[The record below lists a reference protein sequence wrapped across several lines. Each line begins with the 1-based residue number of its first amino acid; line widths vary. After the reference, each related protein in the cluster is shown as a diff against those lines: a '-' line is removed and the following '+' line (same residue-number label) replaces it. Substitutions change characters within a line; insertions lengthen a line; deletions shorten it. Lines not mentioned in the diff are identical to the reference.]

1 MAISLNHKTRVMNN
15 HPLLEDLRLFCLVAR
30 NRSFVAT
37 ATELGVSP
45 AYVSKRIA
53 ILEGSLKTKLLHR
66 TTRRVAITDDGSTIY
81 EWSQRILE
89 DVDQMTEMVLT
100 TKSTPKGLLRIST
113 SSGFGRNHVGPAL
126 SQLAK
131 KYPHMEIQLE
141 LLDRPVDL
149 IGEGFDLDIR
159 VGTVTESNL
168 IAKHIATNYR
178 ILTASP
184 AYVARHGQPSS
195 FADLVNHRC
204 IIIRERDQSSS
215 MWRLKGPN
223 GPVSLKVG
231 GSLSTNNGEVAH
243 KWAIDGHGILLR
255 SIWDVKANLDSG
267 KLVRILPE
275 YSQEANVWAVYTS
288 RLSSSAKVRVCVQF
302 LEKWLNAGAD
312 EIPAQQWVKDAS

>member
-1 MAISLNHKTRVMNN
+1 MNN
-15 HPLLEDLRLFCLVAR
+15 QPLLEDLRLFCVVVK

-53 ILEGSLKTKLLHR
+53 ILESSLNTKLLHR
-66 TTRRVAITDDGSTIY
+66 TTRKVAVTDDGTTIY

-100 TKSTPKGLLRIST
+100 TKTTPRGLLRICT
-113 SSGFGRNHVGPAL
+113 SSGFGRNRVGPAL
-126 SQLAK
+126 SRLATL
-131 KYPHMEIQLE
+131 YPSMEIQLE

-159 VGTVTESNL
+159 VGTVNESSL

-184 AYVARHGQPSS
+184 QYIEKHGCPTSL
-195 FADLVNHRC
+195 ADLANHQC
-204 IIIRERDQSSS
+204 IVIRERDQTSSV
-215 MWRLKGPN
+215 WRVTGPN
-223 GPVSLKVG
+223 GPVTVRVAG
-231 GSLSTNNGEVAH
+231 PLSTNNGEIAH
-243 KWAIDGHGILLR
+243 QWAIEGHGILLR
-255 SIWDVKANLDSG
+255 SIWDVQASMDSG
-267 KLVRILPE
+267 RLLRVLPDHA
-275 YSQEANVWAVYTS
+275 QEANVWAVYTS

-302 LEKWLNAGAD
+302 LEHWLKN
-312 EIPAQQWVKDAS
+312 

>member
-1 MAISLNHKTRVMNN
+1 MNN
-15 HPLLEDLRLFCLVAR
+15 QPLLEDLRLFCVVVK

-53 ILEGSLKTKLLHR
+53 ILESSLNTKLLHR
-66 TTRRVAITDDGSTIY
+66 TTRKVAVTDDGTTIY

-100 TKSTPKGLLRIST
+100 TKTTPRGLLRICT
-113 SSGFGRNHVGPAL
+113 SSGFGRNRVGPAL
-126 SQLAK
+126 SRLATL
-131 KYPHMEIQLE
+131 YPSMEIQLE

-159 VGTVTESNL
+159 VGTVNESSL

-184 AYVARHGQPSS
+184 QYIERHGSPTSL
-195 FADLVNHRC
+195 ADLANHQC
-204 IIIRERDQSSS
+204 IVIRERDQTSSV
-215 MWRLKGPN
+215 WRVTGPN
-223 GPVSLKVG
+223 GPVTVRVAG
-231 GSLSTNNGEVAH
+231 PLSTNNGEIAH
-243 KWAIDGHGILLR
+243 QWAIEGHGILLR
-255 SIWDVKANLDSG
+255 SIWDVQASMDSG
-267 KLVRILPE
+267 RLLRVLPDHA
-275 YSQEANVWAVYTS
+275 QEANVWAVYTS

-302 LEKWLNAGAD
+302 LEQWLKN
-312 EIPAQQWVKDAS
+312 

>member
-1 MAISLNHKTRVMNN
+1 MNN
-15 HPLLEDLRLFCLVAR
+15 QPLLEDLRLFCVVVK

-53 ILEGSLKTKLLHR
+53 ILESSLNTKLLHR
-66 TTRRVAITDDGSTIY
+66 TTRKVAVTDDGTTIY

-100 TKSTPKGLLRIST
+100 TKTTPRGLLRICT
-113 SSGFGRNHVGPAL
+113 SSGFGRNRVGPAL
-126 SQLAK
+126 SRLATL
-131 KYPHMEIQLE
+131 YPSMEIQLE

-159 VGTVTESNL
+159 VGTVNESSL

-184 AYVARHGQPSS
+184 QYIEKHGYPTSL
-195 FADLVNHRC
+195 ADLANHQC
-204 IIIRERDQSSS
+204 IVIRERDQTSSV
-215 MWRLKGPN
+215 WRVTGPS
-223 GPVSLKVG
+223 GPVTVRVAG
-231 GSLSTNNGEVAH
+231 PLSTNNGEIAH
-243 KWAIDGHGILLR
+243 QWAIEGHGILLR
-255 SIWDVKANLDSG
+255 SIWDVQASMDSG
-267 KLVRILPE
+267 RLLRVLPDHA
-275 YSQEANVWAVYTS
+275 QEANVWAVYTS

-302 LEKWLNAGAD
+302 LEHWLKN
-312 EIPAQQWVKDAS
+312 

>member
-1 MAISLNHKTRVMNN
+1 MYNR
-15 HPLLEDLRLFCLVAR
+15 PLLEDLRLFCLVLR

-53 ILEGSLKTKLLHR
+53 LLEKSLKTKLLHR
-66 TTRRVAITDDGSTIY
+66 TTRRVAVTNDGTTVY

-100 TKSTPKGLLRIST
+100 TKTTPRGILRICT
-113 SSGFGRNHVGPAL
+113 SSGFGRNRVGPAL

-131 KYPHMEIQLE
+131 QYPSIEIQLE

-159 VGTVTESNL
+159 VGTVNESSL
-168 IAKHIATNYR
+168 IAKRIATNYR

-184 AYVARHGQPSS
+184 AYIARKGQPSS
-195 FADLVNHRC
+195 LEDLVNHHC
-204 IIIRERDQSSS
+204 VIIRERDQTSNV
-215 MWRLKGPN
+215 WHLTGPN
-223 GPVSLKVG
+223 GPASIKVSGPLA
-231 GSLSTNNGEVAH
+231 SNNGEIAH
-243 KWAIDGHGILLR
+243 QWAIDGHGILLR
-255 SIWDVKANLDSG
+255 SIWDVQASLDSNQ
-267 KLVRILPE
+267 LVRVLPDH
-275 YSQEANVWAVYTS
+275 SQEANVWAVYTS

-302 LEKWLNAGAD
+302 LEQWLTIN
-312 EIPAQQWVKDAS
+312 P

>member
-1 MAISLNHKTRVMNN
+1 MNN
-15 HPLLEDLRLFCLVAR
+15 QPLLEDLRLFCLVVR

-53 ILEGSLKTKLLHR
+53 ILESSLKTKLLHR
-66 TTRRVAITDDGSTIY
+66 TTRRVAVTDDGTMTY

-100 TKSTPKGLLRIST
+100 TKSTPRGLLRICT
-113 SSGFGRNHVGPAL
+113 SSGFGRNRIGPAL

-131 KYPHMEIQLE
+131 QHPLMEIQLE

-159 VGTVTESNL
+159 VGNVTESNL
-168 IAKHIATNYR
+168 IAKHIATNHR

-184 AYVARHGQPSS
+184 AYIAQHREPSS
-195 FADLVNHRC
+195 LADLANHQC
-204 IIIRERDQSSS
+204 IVIRERDQSSN
-215 MWRLKGPN
+215 MWRLNGPN
-223 GPVSLKVG
+223 GIKSLKVSG
-231 GSLSTNNGEVAH
+231 PLSTNNGEIAH

-255 SIWDVKANLDSG
+255 SIWDVQASLDSG
-267 KLVRILPE
+267 KLVRILPD
-275 YSQEANVWAVYTS
+275 YSQEANVWAVYMS
-288 RLSSSAKVRVCVQF
+288 RLSSSAKIRVCVQF
-302 LEKWLNAGAD
+302 LENWLNAD
-312 EIPAQQWVKDAS
+312 TVKT